1 MLNCS
6 PLYNIKVVLRKLVST
21 QAKRRGMRAI
31 EVWDFVLEFCLYGIW
46 GFEYWCS
53 FGVVKVFLRVEEAGS
68 P

>member
-1 MLNCS
+1 MWNGS

-31 EVWDFVLEFCLYGIW
+31 EVWGFVLEFSLFGIW
-46 GFEYWCS
+46 GFEYWCN
-53 FGVVKVFLRVEEAGS
+53 FGVVKVFLGIEEAGS